1 MARRNKIEERAEAS
15 RISNAAKGLPV
26 VVLVGRAN
34 VGKSTLF
41 NRIVRRGRAIVSPI
55 AGTTRDLNMSRATH
69 EGREFVVI
77 DSGGLELYAQEH
89 TTERAVEEALRAVAE
104 ADVVVFV
111 MDGRA
116 GLSSGDNEALTLIRE
131 TGRPTIVAVN
141 KIDRPNI
148 EAEAADAYSL
158 GVPSVTFVSAAHGL
172 GVGEL
177 LDAIVEQLPPHEAT
191 PETLPDLRLAL
202 IGRPNVGK
210 SSLLNRLAGF
220 DRAIVDDR
228 PGTTR
233 DPVDVRLSVAGRDVL
248 LIDTAGIRRPTKVD
262 GDLEHHSVGRAIEV
276 IRRAEVLVL
285 VIDST
290 EGITDQDVRL
300 ARLVESNDRAM
311 VIVCNKWDAAAK
323 LDKHVP
329 TFVKDN
335 YRRYPFL
342 EFAPMVFTSA
352 LTGDGVEHILPAA
365 TQAGTKWHSNFQT
378 SMLNRVLAETVA
390 TLDPP
395 LVGRRRLKLMYVTQI
410 GSAPPRLAFFT
421 NLEHDIPAHYI
432 RFLENRF
439 REALGLESVGT
450 PLRLEFR
457 RTGRSW
463 VESRQKPTVN
473 GRPAR
478 PSDTPKPRRGGEESE
493 PQFDEAPKAHVESNA
508 PSERGGDSPKPP
520 RGGFH
525 APKRRDESN
534 LSKHRKRPMQR
545 GRAHKKD

>member
-1 MARRNKIEERAEAS
+1 
-15 RISNAAKGLPV
+15 

-41 NRIVRRGRAIVSPI
+41 NRIVRHGRAIVSPI
-55 AGTTRDLNMSRATH
+55 AGTTRDLNMARAGH
-69 EGREFVVI
+69 EGRDFVVI
-77 DSGGLELYAQEH
+77 DSGGLELAAHEH
-89 TTERAVEEALRAVAE
+89 TTERAMEEALRAVAE

-116 GLSSGDNEALTLIRE
+116 GLASGDREALELIRE

-141 KIDRPNI
+141 KIDRPNH
-148 EAEAADAYSL
+148 EAAASDAYSL
-158 GVPSVTFVSAAHGL
+158 GVSSVTFVSAAHGL

-177 LDAIVEQLPPHEAT
+177 LDAIVEQMPAREAA
-191 PETLPDLRLAL
+191 PEALPDLRVAL

-233 DPVDVRLSVAGRDVL
+233 DPVDVRLSVGGRDVL
-248 LIDTAGIRRPTKVD
+248 LIDTAGIRRPTKVE

-285 VIDST
+285 VIYAT

-323 LDKHVP
+323 LEKHVP
-329 TFVKDN
+329 NFVRES

-342 EFAPMVFTSA
+342 DFAPMVFTSA
-352 LTGDGVEHILPAA
+352 ITGDGVDHILPAA
-365 TQAGTKWHSNFQT
+365 TRAGAAWHANFQT
-378 SMLNRVLAETVA
+378 APLNRILAETVA
-390 TLDPP
+390 ALDPP

-410 GSAPPRLAFFT
+410 ASAPPRLAFFT
-421 NLEHDIPAHYI
+421 NIEHDIPAHYI
-432 RFLENRF
+432 RFLGSRF
-439 REALGLESVGT
+439 RAALDLESVGT

-463 VESRQKPTVN
+463 ADSRPKRGTD
-473 GRPAR
+473 AR
-478 PSDTPKPRRGGEESE
+478 PRGSETPKALSGTDTPN
-493 PQFDEAPKAHVESNA
+493 Q
-508 PSERGGDSPKPP
+508 
-520 RGGFH
+520 
-525 APKRRDESN
+525 
-534 LSKHRKRPMQR
+534 RKRARPG
-545 GRAHKKD
+545 GRMRKKV

>member
-1 MARRNKIEERAEAS
+1 MSRRSKLAAGADAS
-15 RISNAAKGLPV
+15 LIATSAHGLPV

-55 AGTTRDLNMSRATH
+55 AGTTRDLNMARAVY
-69 EGREFVVI
+69 EEREFVVI
-77 DSGGLELYAQEH
+77 DSGGLELYAREH

-111 MDGRA
+111 IDGRA
-116 GLSSGDNEALTLIRE
+116 GIASGDSEALALIRE

-141 KIDRPNI
+141 KIDRPNH
-148 EAEAADAYSL
+148 EAAAADAYSL

-177 LDAIVEQLPPHEAT
+177 LDAIVAQLPAREAT

-210 SSLLNRLAGF
+210 SSLLNQLAGF

-233 DPVDVRLSVAGRDVL
+233 DPVDVRLSAGDRDVL
-248 LIDTAGIRRPTKVD
+248 LVDTAGIRRPTKVD

-329 TFVKDN
+329 GFVRDT

-342 EFAPMVFTSA
+342 DFAPMIFTSA
-352 LTGDGVEHILPAA
+352 LTGDGIDNILPAA
-365 TQAGTKWHSNFQT
+365 IQAGTAWHSNFQT
-378 SMLNRVLAETVA
+378 ALLNRILAETTA
-390 TLDPP
+390 ALDPP
-395 LVGRRRLKLMYVTQI
+395 LVGGRRLKLMYVTQI

-421 NLEHDIPAHYI
+421 NIEHDIPAHFI
-432 RFLENRF
+432 RYLEGRF
-439 REALGLESVGT
+439 RTALGLESVGT

-463 VESRQKPTVN
+463 AESRQTRGTDDP
-473 GRPAR
+473 PAR
-478 PSDTPKPRRGGEESE
+478 GSEARPHRGG
-493 PQFDEAPKAHVESNA
+493 ATA
-508 PSERGGDSPKPP
+508 
-520 RGGFH
+520 
-525 APKRRDESN
+525 
-534 LSKHRKRPMQR
+534 R
-545 GRAHKKD
+545 GRERKKV

>member
-1 MARRNKIEERAEAS
+1 MARRNKAAASAEARS
-15 RISNAAKGLPV
+15 IATTAHGLPV

-41 NRIVRRGRAIVSPI
+41 NRMVRRGRAIVSPI
-55 AGTTRDLNMSRATH
+55 AGTTRDLNMARAVH
-69 EGREFVVI
+69 EEREFVVT
-77 DSGGLELYAQEH
+77 DSGGLELYAREH

-111 MDGRA
+111 IDGRA
-116 GLSSGDNEALTLIRE
+116 GVAGGDSEALALIRE

-141 KIDRPNI
+141 KIDRPNH
-148 EAEAADAYSL
+148 EAAAADVYAL
-158 GVPSVTFVSAAHGL
+158 GVPNVNFVSAAHGL

-177 LDAIVEQLPPHEAT
+177 LDTIVAQLPAREAVT
-191 PETLPDLRLAL
+191 ESLPDLRLAL

-220 DRAIVDDR
+220 GRSIVDDR

-233 DPVDVRLSVAGRDVL
+233 DPVDVRLNVDGRDVL
-248 LIDTAGIRRPTKVD
+248 LIDTAGIRRPTKVE

-285 VIDST
+285 VIDAT

-311 VIVCNKWDAAAK
+311 VIVCNKWDGAAK

-329 TFVKDN
+329 GFVRDT

-342 EFAPMVFTSA
+342 DFAPMLFTSA
-352 LTGDGVEHILPAA
+352 LTGDGVDDILPAA
-365 TQAGTKWHSNFQT
+365 TRAGAGWHSNFQT
-378 SMLNRVLAETVA
+378 AVLNRILAEITA

-395 LVGRRRLKLMYVTQI
+395 LIGRRRLKLMYVTQI
-410 GSAPPRLAFFT
+410 SSAPPRLAFFA

-432 RFLENRF
+432 RFLEGRF
-439 REALGLESVGT
+439 RTALGLESVGT

-463 VESRQKPTVN
+463 AETHHPRGTDSPA
-473 GRPAR
+473 GRG
-478 PSDTPKPRRGGEESE
+478 SEPRSARGG
-493 PQFDEAPKAHVESNA
+493 ARA
-508 PSERGGDSPKPP
+508 GD
-520 RGGFH
+520 H
-525 APKRRDESN
+525 A
-534 LSKHRKRPMQR
+534 RK
-545 GRAHKKD
+545 KV